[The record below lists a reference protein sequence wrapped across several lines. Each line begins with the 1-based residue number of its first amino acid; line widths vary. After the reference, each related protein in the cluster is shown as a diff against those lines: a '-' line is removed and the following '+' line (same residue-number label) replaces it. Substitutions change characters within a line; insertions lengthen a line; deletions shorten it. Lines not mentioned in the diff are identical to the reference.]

1 MRIFLLVVLML
12 FINVLPANANYYSDH
27 MAQVRYEMDRLQQ
40 QQFQQNMYYD
50 QQQAA
55 SRQYMQ
61 NMQMQM
67 QMNTPRFDTGINSNY
82 NWSNGNRQMRL
93 DSNVSRWY

>member
-1 MRIFLLVVLML
+1 MRFFLLVVLML
-12 FINVLPANANYYSDH
+12 FINVLPAKADS
-27 MAQVRYEMDRLQQ
+27 MDQIREDMYRMQQ
-40 QQFQQNMYYD
+40 QQLLQDMYASQRAAAEQQHLH
-50 QQQAA
+50 
-55 SRQYMQ
+55 